1 MLGELSELYSKPLL
15 VLGCGNTLF
24 GDDGFGPEVVR
35 HLEAAQDLPAAV
47 GVLDAGTGVRDL
59 LFDLVLLSERPAAIV
74 VVDAVSDTGRPPGT
88 LMELEVERLPAAKT
102 TDFSLHQFP
111 SVNLLRELKQ
121 QAGVAVRVLV
131 VQTEVIP
138 DQVRPGLS
146 GPVAAAV
153 PAACRWVRETIGGLL

>member
-1 MLGELSELYSKPLL
+1 MLGELSDLYSKPLL

-24 GDDGFGPEVVR
+24 GDDGFGPEVARRLAVAR
-35 HLEAAQDLPAAV
+35 DLPATV

-59 LFDLVLLSERPAAIV
+59 LFDLLLLSERPAAIL
-74 VVDAVSDTGRPPGT
+74 VVDAVSDTGRSPGT
-88 LMELEVERLPAAKT
+88 LMEMEVDRLPAAKA

-111 SVNLLRELKQ
+111 SVNLLRELQQ

-131 VQTEVIP
+131 VQTEAIP

-146 GPVAAAV
+146 PAVAAAV
-153 PAACRWVRETIGGLL
+153 PAACRWIRETIGEFL